1 MSILRALSIVI
12 ISFFSVMFSS
22 WQSLLP
28 AFGSSNH
35 IAWAQNLEDVPNPDI
50 LNEDILPETE
60 ETAVAEDAFILE
72 DAPVASEPNIDLA
85 EEKPKNNAPGVM
97 DTIGSLFLLGGE
109 EEVVEEKTPIDFYIE
124 GLEYYQQERYNLAFL
139 SFRDAITG
147 EEKEERAYFWI
158 GQLYHLGQGGTTDFN
173 KAYEFYLLA
182 YQAGDPRIHNT
193 DILQDLYEQ
202 GGRGSGYILGR
213 LYYDGHVPRD
223 DVKALKYFQTDADRG
238 HVEANYYIGL
248 IHYEGYQTEKS
259 YLLAV
264 EYLQKA
270 SAKNYHDAHILLG
283 RIFYRGEGYIG
294 KDPQRAKRLFTNSA
308 RQGNMKGQYYLAGLY
323 YVGDIVAQ
331 DYQQAKTLFE
341 SSAAQN
347 YAPSQYFLGQLYYH
361 GHGVKRDYQQAL
373 NWYEKAAVQKHVPA
387 ILRVAQFYQLGYG
400 VAEDENEALEY
411 YKKAALLGSAD
422 GRFQL
427 AMMYYG
433 IDGDLKKVIALLHEA
448 ANNGHMMAQY
458 NLGQFY
464 RHGIGVTHDNLLAW
478 VWFSIALNHGNDR
491 AQQDVQAM
499 QARLSPQQIQQG
511 QNYLDRWL
519 RDNSHLKAVTYNQ

>member
-1 MSILRALSIVI
+1 MSILRTLSIVI
-12 ISFFSVMFSS
+12 ISFYSVMFYS
-22 WQSLLP
+22 WQNLLP
-28 AFGSSNH
+28 NHESGNH
-35 IAWAQNLEDVPNPDI
+35 IAWAQNLEDIPNPDI
-50 LNEDILPETE
+50 VSDDILPETE
-60 ETAVAEDAFILE
+60 EVKVAEE
-72 DAPVASEPNIDLA
+72 EPAQEELVVEEFT
-85 EEKPKNNAPGVM
+85 EEKPKGESLELVE
-97 DTIGSLFLLGGE
+97 TIGSLFLLGE
-109 EEVVEEKTPIDFYIE
+109 TDEIEEKTPLDNYIE
-124 GLEYYQQERYNLAFL
+124 GLEYYRDGIYNQAFL

-158 GQLYHLGQGGTTDFN
+158 GQMYHLGQGGGIKFN

-182 YQAGDPRIHNT
+182 YEAGDTRIRNPE
-193 DILQDLYEQ
+193 ILQDLYDKD
-202 GGRGSGYILGR
+202 GKGAGYLLGR
-213 LYYDGHVPRD
+213 LYYDGYLPRD
-223 DVKALKYFQTDADRG
+223 DFKALKYFQTDADKG

-248 IHYEGYQTEKS
+248 IHYEGYQVEKS

-270 SAKNYHDAHILLG
+270 SIKNYNEAHILLG

-294 KDPQRAKRLFTNSA
+294 KDPQRARRLFENSA
-308 RQGNMKGQYYLAGLY
+308 RQENMKGQYYLAGLY

-331 DYQQAKTLFE
+331 DYQKAKELFE

-347 YAPSQYFLGQLYYH
+347 YAPSQYFLGQIYYH
-361 GHGVKRDYQQAL
+361 GHGVTRDYQKAL
-373 NWYEKAAVQKHVPA
+373 DWYKKAAAQKHVPA
-387 ILRVAQFYQLGYG
+387 MLRVARFYQLGYG

-422 GRFQL
+422 ARFQL

-433 IDGDLKKVIALLHEA
+433 VDGNITKVIALLHEA
-448 ANNGHMMAQY
+448 ASNGHMMAQY

-464 RHGIGVTHDNLLAW
+464 RHGIGLEHDNLLAW
-478 VWFSIALNHGNDR
+478 VWFNIALHHGNDK
-491 AQQDVQAM
+491 AESDIVAM

-519 RDNSHLKAVTYNQ
+519 SDNRNLKPVVYNQ